1 MRVLLVDTT
10 QYRPS
15 TPLFAEAL
23 AEVSAEKGW
32 ECRFFDEAPFLAGLD
47 RSLVQ
52 KLAFHVLRRRPLTYW
67 ALNLS
72 LRRACVEF
80 QPDVTFVV
88 KGAHIAPATLAWIQ
102 RRSGCLLINYAT
114 DDPFNKAVN
123 TADLVKGIRFYDL
136 YACTKRAILDDVER
150 MGARRVAY
158 VPFGYKPDVHF
169 PENVPTAEER
179 SRFEADVA
187 FVGGCDED
195 RVPYF
200 RALGHECPGIRLRL
214 YGSYWNRY
222 PEFESVYRGVV
233 YGREYRL
240 AVGMSQIVVN
250 LVRRAN
256 RDGHVMRTFELPACR
271 AFVLTERTPEHEELF
286 REHAEAAYF
295 ATPED
300 LVSQVKYF
308 LGRPEERE
316 RLRAAAHEKVVFG
329 GHTYKDRLHA
339 IFNVIGIG

>member
-1 MRVLLVDTT
+1 MRILLVDTT

-23 AEVSAEKGW
+23 AEISAERGW
-32 ECRFFDEAPFLAGLD
+32 NYRFFDEAPFLTGLD

-52 KLAFHVLRRRPLTYW
+52 KLAFRVLRRRPLTYW

-72 LRRACVEF
+72 LRRAFAEF
-80 QPDVTFVV
+80 QPDVTVVV
-88 KGAHIAPATLAWIQ
+88 KGAHIAPATLAWI
-102 RRSGCLLINYAT
+102 RRKGGCLLINYAT
-114 DDPFNKAVN
+114 DDPFNEAVN
-123 TADLVKGIRFYDL
+123 TPDLVRGIRFYDL
-136 YACTKRAILDDVER
+136 YACTKRAILDDVAR
-150 MGARRVAY
+150 LGARRVAY
-158 VPFGYKPDVHF
+158 IPFGYKPSVHF

-179 SRFEADVA
+179 TRFGADVA

-200 RALGHECPGIRLRL
+200 RAIGQDCPGIRLRL

-222 PEFESVYRGVV
+222 PEFAPYYGGVV
-233 YGREYRL
+233 YGKEYRL
-240 AVGMSQIVVN
+240 AVGVSQIVVN

-271 AFVLTERTPEHEELF
+271 AFVLAERTPEHEELF
-286 REHAEAAYF
+286 KEHAEAAYF

-308 LGRPEERE
+308 LARPEERE
-316 RLRAAAHEKVVFG
+316 RLRAVAHEKVVLG
-329 GHTYKDRLHA
+329 GHTYKDRLRA
-339 IFNVIGIG
+339 MLAEVGI